1 MENGMGFFFVVAG
14 ILFSTTEPI
23 EHNSIAKLI
32 SAKWFW
38 GMWSCIKRGPMNML
52 HGWRFVHQNARSKHY
67 VCLGLCSSVSFSFF
81 SGSFSFY
88 FQYYKIN
95 IFGFYSVLFFRSLP
109 FSMCECLLV
118 CLSCLYVARIC
129 LYVYISYLAKSCCC
143 LPMHICPWISMP
155 FTHIIGIWWIWCERV
170 LNSFAFASSY
180 IVSFHFAAPFF
191 IFILN
196 KF

>member
-1 MENGMGFFFVVAG
+1 MEWFFIFVVVAR

-32 SAKWFW
+32 FAKWFW

-67 VCLGLCSSVSFSFF
+67 VCLDLCISVSFSFF

-95 IFGFYSVLFFRSLP
+95 IFGFYSVLFFSFVAFLDVRMLACL
-109 FSMCECLLV
+109 FVLLV
-118 CLSCLYVARIC
+118 CGPYLSIC
-129 LYVYISYLAKSCCC
+129 VYILFGKKLLLPYNAYMPMDFDAIYTHYWDLVNLMRTRFKFFRFC
-143 LPMHICPWISMP
+143 LFIYR
-155 FTHIIGIWWIWCERV
+155 F
-170 LNSFAFASSY
+170 
-180 IVSFHFAAPFF
+180 VSFCSSFF
-191 IFILN
+191 LYSY
-196 KF
+196 